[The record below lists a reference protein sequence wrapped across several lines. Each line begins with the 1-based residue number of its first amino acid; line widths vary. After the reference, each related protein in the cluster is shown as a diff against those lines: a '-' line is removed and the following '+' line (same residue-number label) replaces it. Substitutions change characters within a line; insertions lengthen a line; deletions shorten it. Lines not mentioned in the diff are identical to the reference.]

1 MSLNKNDV
9 NYVRHSILW
18 LMKSNYFVR
27 RDNNS
32 GVDSM
37 FLSVS
42 RQTECSG
49 DETYQR
55 YLREKSIRIFGVSWQ
70 ANPTSNEQDKQRTC
84 NLILRR
90 VRATIVAEKC
100 NEYYI
105 LRVCVWSL
113 RYPACN
119 AHAPHWHLWPARLY
133 KTYLNYLINR
143 TFFEKQLLNIKCV
156 FWFSLQFNFSETFF
170 ILRITERD
178 MIKNVNWS
186 ASKVPDI
193 LVTF

>member
-1 MSLNKNDV
+1 
-9 NYVRHSILW
+9 
-18 LMKSNYFVR
+18 
-27 RDNNS
+27 
-32 GVDSM
+32 M

-119 AHAPHWHLWPARLY
+119 AHAPH
-133 KTYLNYLINR
+133 
-143 TFFEKQLLNIKCV
+143 
-156 FWFSLQFNFSETFF
+156 
-170 ILRITERD
+170 
-178 MIKNVNWS
+178 
-186 ASKVPDI
+186 
-193 LVTF
+193 